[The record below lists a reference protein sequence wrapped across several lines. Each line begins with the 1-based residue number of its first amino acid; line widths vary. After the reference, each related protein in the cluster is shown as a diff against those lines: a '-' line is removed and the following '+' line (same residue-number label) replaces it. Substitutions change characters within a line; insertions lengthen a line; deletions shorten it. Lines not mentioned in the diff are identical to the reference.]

1 MACRLGLLAVVL
13 GNGELQVVAVPHP
26 KAALQGLD
34 PISAHQVPI
43 AASPLPVLPC
53 MELSRPLLGAR

>member
-1 MACRLGLLAVVL
+1 MACRLGLLALVL

-34 PISAHQVPI
+34 PMLAHQVPI
-43 AASPLPVLPC
+43 TASPLPALLC
-53 MELSRPLLGAR
+53 MKLLRPLLGA

>member
-1 MACRLGLLAVVL
+1 MACRLGLLALVL
-13 GNGELQVVAVPHP
+13 GNGDLQVVAVPHP

-43 AASPLPVLPC
+43 AASSMPALPC
-53 MELSRPLLGAR
+53 MKLPRSLLGA